1 MLASQDPIPAETAPG
16 IAACPHCGAA
26 VEGASD
32 TFCCMG
38 CETAWE
44 IIHGAG
50 LEAYYTDREAAAPRP
65 SGRADGWDSVPVEVT
80 PEGEH
85 RMRLQIDGLRCASC
99 VWVVEGVLA
108 RQPGVARAQVS
119 YATGRASLA
128 WDPEEV
134 DLTKLAGTIQA
145 LGYRPRILGE
155 EARPDRT
162 LLVRLGVATFAAM
175 NVMLLQVSLYA
186 GWFDGMAP
194 RFQALFQWAALVL
207 ATPVAIWAASPF
219 FQGAMAGIRR
229 GALHM
234 DLPISLAV
242 AVLYLHG
249 LVSTVGG
256 LGDSYLDSLT
266 MLVALLLAG
275 RVLEGHG
282 RRRAGEAAAS
292 LASELPATARRHT
305 ASGGVETVPADT
317 LEAGDLVDVG
327 QGEEFPADGVVTRG
341 TGLASAALVT
351 GESEPARVGPEA
363 LVFGGTI
370 LVDGAV
376 EVRVTASGGAS
387 LVRRMARDLEDAAS
401 RPMTP
406 TSSDRIAPWFT
417 LITLVAAAA
426 TLSAWWVAAGWSS
439 ALTATVAVLVV
450 ACPCA
455 LALSHPLTSAA
466 ALGAAARRG
475 LLLRSGDSLSRL
487 ADVDTAIL
495 DKTGTVTTGRMTVT
509 RADDDALR
517 IAAGLE
523 RYSGHPIARAIV
535 EEAVERGIPLPRA
548 EEVREVP
555 GRGISG
561 RVDGERWSLV
571 SAGPGALRLR
581 CEDRP
586 SEGEIRIGDVLRR
599 DAADSVKELG
609 ALGLRVMLRTGDR
622 EETAARIARD
632 AGISDWA
639 GELSPEDKADAV
651 QAEQA
656 AGAKVLFA
664 GDGINDGPALA
675 VADAAVA
682 MGSGAASSI
691 LVADG
696 VVGSESL
703 APVASGI
710 RAARVARRLVRVN
723 QIRSMVYNA
732 VAVGMAAAGWV
743 DPLIAAIL
751 MPLSSALVMASA
763 AGLESRVRA
772 EIASDT
778 ARSSRGGIGPAGD
791 GSAPRSGA
799 SGPRVAGAG

>member
-1 MLASQDPIPAETAPG
+1 
-16 IAACPHCGAA
+16 
-26 VEGASD
+26 
-32 TFCCMG
+32 
-38 CETAWE
+38 
-44 IIHGAG
+44 
-50 LEAYYTDREAAAPRP
+50 
-65 SGRADGWDSVPVEVT
+65 
-80 PEGEH
+80 
-85 RMRLQIDGLRCASC
+85 MRLQVDGLRCASC

-108 RQPGVARAQVS
+108 RCPGVSRAQVS
-119 YATGRASLA
+119 YATGRANLT
-128 WDPEEV
+128 WDPAEV
-134 DLTKLAGTIQA
+134 DLPKLAGTIQA

-175 NVMLLQVSLYA
+175 NVMLLQVSIYA

-194 RFQALFQWAALVL
+194 RFEALFQWAALVL

-219 FQGAMAGIRR
+219 FQGAIAGLRR

-249 LVSTVGG
+249 LVTTVGG
-256 LGDSYLDSLT
+256 FGDGYLDSLT

-305 ASGGVETVPADT
+305 PGGSLETVST
-317 LEAGDLVDVG
+317 EALVPGDLVDVG
-327 QGEEFPADGVVTRG
+327 RGEEFPADGVVVRG
-341 TGLASAALVT
+341 TGLVSAALVT

-370 LVDGAV
+370 LVDGAL
-376 EVRVTASGGAS
+376 EVRVTDAGGAS
-387 LVRRMARDLEDAAS
+387 LVRRMARELEDAAS

-417 LITLVAAAA
+417 LVTLGAA
-426 TLSAWWVAAGWSS
+426 TATLAGWWATAGWSS

-455 LALSHPLTSAA
+455 LALSHPLTAAA

-487 ADVDTAIL
+487 AEVDTAIL

-509 RADDDALR
+509 GADDATLR

-523 RYSGHPIARAIV
+523 RYSGHPIARAV
-535 EEAVERGIPLPRA
+535 VDEAVKRGIPLPKA
-548 EEVREVP
+548 EGVEEVP
-555 GRGISG
+555 GEGISG
-561 RVDGERWSLV
+561 RVDGELWSLG
-571 SAGPGALRLR
+571 SGGPGVLRLER
-581 CEDRP
+581 HADT
-586 SEGEIRIGDVLRR
+586 GEFVPAGEVRLGDVLRS
-599 DAADSVKELG
+599 DAAASVRDLRE
-609 ALGLRVMLRTGDR
+609 LGLRVMLRTGDR
-622 EETAARIARD
+622 AETAAAIAD
-632 AGISDWA
+632 AAGIDDWA
-639 GELSPEDKADAV
+639 GELSPEDKA
-651 QAEQA
+651 AEVRA
-656 AGAKVLFA
+656 AREAGRRVLFA

-675 VADAAVA
+675 AADAAVA

-703 APVASGI
+703 APVAAGI
-710 RAARVARRLVRVN
+710 RAARLAGKLVRVN
-723 QIRSMVYNA
+723 QVRSMVYNA

-772 EIASDT
+772 ETGGPGGLGSRRRA
-778 ARSSRGGIGPAGD
+778 ARAG
-791 GSAPRSGA
+791 
-799 SGPRVAGAG
+799 